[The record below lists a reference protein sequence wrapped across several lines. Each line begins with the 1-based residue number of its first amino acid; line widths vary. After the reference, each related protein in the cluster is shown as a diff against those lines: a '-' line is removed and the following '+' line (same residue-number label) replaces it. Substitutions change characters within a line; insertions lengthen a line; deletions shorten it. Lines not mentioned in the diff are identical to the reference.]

1 MQGFSLEKPFK
12 LDGKVPLPPNHR
24 KAVIDT
30 VNQKPSNWVYADVY
44 AKILPDSL
52 SHLNSA
58 PLEELN
64 NKDTELRWGEPCST
78 YKIDMT
84 YGRGSIGTHVD
95 DMTGITLLVLLFCE
109 PWVQKRFHPEYQGY
123 NGEFI
128 SGGAVIEAEV
138 GDAIVF
144 DDRKP
149 HAWLTNSA
157 WAFAT
162 FPLIVQ
168 KRLA

>member
-1 MQGFSLEKPFK
+1 MQGFSLAKPFK
-12 LDGKVPLPPNHR
+12 LASKVLLPPNHR
-24 KAVIDT
+24 KIIIDCIDA
-30 VNQKPSNWVYADVY
+30 KPNRWVYADVY
-44 AKILPDSL
+44 AKILPEPL
-52 SHLNSA
+52 SHLNQS
-58 PLEELN
+58 PLKELN
-64 NKDTELRWGEPCST
+64 DGDTEVEWREPAIEH
-78 YKIDMT
+78 KVDMT
-84 YGRGSIGTHVD
+84 YGRGSIGTHSD

-128 SGGAVIEAEV
+128 SDGSVLEVEV
-138 GDAIVF
+138 GDAFVF

-162 FPLIVQ
+162 FPLTLQ
-168 KRLA
+168 RRS